1 MAQEYRLATSRPFES
16 RLEHRLVARTVQV
29 LRDRRVRRTER
40 VRRAPREQDFVEVVE
55 AAMALDVAAGEAR
68 RPQGGLRRSDR
79 AGS

>member
-1 MAQEYRLATSRPFES
+1 MAQEYRLATSRPLDG

-40 VRRAPREQDFVEVVE
+40 VQRAPREQDFVEVVE
-55 AAMALDVAAGEAR
+55 TAMALDVAAAQAR
-68 RPQGGLRRSDR
+68 RPQDGLRRSHR